1 DINSGSIFTIL
12 GPALL
17 LAALGSAAVIF
28 MTGRTR
34 ARDNALVSVSGGT
47 IITAAL
53 SAILEA
59 VIYVV
64 TALLIATAIFGV
76 VGLAVSTAFSNSMPG
91 TIPVYGF

>member
-1 DINSGSIFTIL
+1 MSHGAGPSDINSVSIFTIL

-47 IITAAL
+47 FGTTAL
-53 SAILEA
+53 SAVFEA

-64 TALLIATAIFGV
+64 TALLIAAVIFGI
-76 VGLAVSTAFSNSMPG
+76 VG
-91 TIPVYGF
+91 